1 MDTAPAPVTPQER
14 RAALVEHLRVALDA
28 FERGDETTLRQKID
42 TLVAWRAR
50 PLVEGLRRLS
60 RELGDALGNLP
71 APEGASAEDVS
82 TDELEDACA
91 RLDHVVVTTEQASHR
106 TLDLAD
112 RCRALT
118 DTLKTAGPLDQAQA
132 QAVAELRANLSELVL
147 AQSYQDLTGQIIR
160 RVATILR
167 RLNENFA
174 SLGLKPHA
182 EPVESG
188 KGASDLAG
196 PAVATLDHDAFSQND
211 ADELLS
217 GLGL

>member
-1 MDTAPAPVTPQER
+1 MDTSSAPVTPQER
-14 RAALVEHLRVALDA
+14 RAALVEHLRVALEA
-28 FERGDETTLRQKID
+28 FERGDETTLRQQID

-60 RELGDALGNLP
+60 RELGAALGDVP
-71 APEGASAEDVS
+71 VAGEDVS
-82 TDELEDACA
+82 SDELEDACA
-91 RLDHVVVTTEQASHR
+91 RLDHVVLTTEQASHR

-112 RCRALT
+112 QCRALT
-118 DTLKTAGPLDQAQA
+118 DTLKAAGPLTDAQA
-132 QAVAELRANLSELVL
+132 QAVAALRGNLSELVL

-182 EPVESG
+182 EPAESG
-188 KGASDLAG
+188 KAASDLAG

>member
-1 MDTAPAPVTPQER
+1 MDTSSAPVTPQER
-14 RAALVEHLRVALDA
+14 RAALVEHLRVALEA
-28 FERGDETTLRQKID
+28 FERGDETTLRQQID

-60 RELGDALGNLP
+60 RELGAALGDVP
-71 APEGASAEDVS
+71 VAGEDVS
-82 TDELEDACA
+82 SDELEDACT
-91 RLDHVVVTTEQASHR
+91 RLDHVVLTTEQASHR

-182 EPVESG
+182 EPAESG
-188 KGASDLAG
+188 KAASDLAG

>member
-1 MDTAPAPVTPQER
+1 MDTSSAPVTPQER

-28 FERGDETTLRQKID
+28 FERGDETTLRQQID

-60 RELGDALGNLP
+60 RELGAALGDVP
-71 APEGASAEDVS
+71 VAGEDVS
-82 TDELEDACA
+82 SDELEDACA
-91 RLDHVVVTTEQASHR
+91 RLDHVVLTTEQASHR

-112 RCRALT
+112 QCRALT
-118 DTLKTAGPLDQAQA
+118 DTLKAAGPLTDAQA
-132 QAVAELRANLSELVL
+132 QAVAALRGNLSELVL

-182 EPVESG
+182 EPAESG
-188 KGASDLAG
+188 KAASDLAG

>member
-1 MDTAPAPVTPQER
+1 MDTSSAPVTPQER
-14 RAALVEHLRVALDA
+14 RAALVEHLRVALEA
-28 FERGDETTLRQKID
+28 FERGDETTLRQQID

-60 RELGDALGNLP
+60 RELGAALGDVP
-71 APEGASAEDVS
+71 VAGEDVS
-82 TDELEDACA
+82 SDELEDACT

-112 RCRALT
+112 QCRALT
-118 DTLKTAGPLDQAQA
+118 DTLKAAGPLTDAQA
-132 QAVAELRANLSELVL
+132 QAVAALRGNLSELVL

-182 EPVESG
+182 EPAESG
-188 KGASDLAG
+188 KAASDLAG

>member
-1 MDTAPAPVTPQER
+1 MDTSSAPVTPQER
-14 RAALVEHLRVALDA
+14 RAALVEHLRVALEA
-28 FERGDETTLRQKID
+28 FERGDETTLRQQID

-60 RELGDALGNLP
+60 RELGAALGDVP
-71 APEGASAEDVS
+71 VAGEDVS
-82 TDELEDACA
+82 SDELEDACT
-91 RLDHVVVTTEQASHR
+91 RLDHVVLTTEQASHR

-112 RCRALT
+112 QCRALT
-118 DTLKTAGPLDQAQA
+118 DTLKAAGPLTDAQA
-132 QAVAELRANLSELVL
+132 QAVAALRGNLSELVL

-182 EPVESG
+182 EPAESG
-188 KGASDLAG
+188 KAASDLAG

>member
-1 MDTAPAPVTPQER
+1 MDTSSAPVTPQER
-14 RAALVEHLRVALDA
+14 RAALVEHLRVALEA
-28 FERGDETTLRQKID
+28 FERGDETTLRQQID

-60 RELGDALGNLP
+60 RELGAALGDVP
-71 APEGASAEDVS
+71 VAGEDVS
-82 TDELEDACA
+82 SDELEDACT
-91 RLDHVVVTTEQASHR
+91 RLDHVVLTTEQASHR

-112 RCRALT
+112 QCRALT
-118 DTLKTAGPLDQAQA
+118 DTLKAAGPLTDAQA
-132 QAVAELRANLSELVL
+132 QAVAALRGNLSELVL

-182 EPVESG
+182 EPAESG

-196 PAVATLDHDAFSQND
+196 PAVANLDHDAFSQND

>member
-1 MDTAPAPVTPQER
+1 MDTSSAPVTPQER
-14 RAALVEHLRVALDA
+14 RAALVEHLRVALEA
-28 FERGDETTLRQKID
+28 FERGDETTLRQQID

-60 RELGDALGNLP
+60 RELGAALGDVP
-71 APEGASAEDVS
+71 VAGEDVS
-82 TDELEDACA
+82 SDELEDACT
-91 RLDHVVVTTEQASHR
+91 RLDHVVLTTEQASHR

-112 RCRALT
+112 QCRALT
-118 DTLKTAGPLDQAQA
+118 DTLKAAGPLTDAQA
-132 QAVAELRANLSELVL
+132 QAVAALRGNLSELVL
-147 AQSYQDLTGQIIR
+147 AQSYQALTGQIIR
-160 RVATILR
+160 PVATILR

-182 EPVESG
+182 EPAESG
-188 KGASDLAG
+188 KAASDLAG